1 MLRRL
6 AAATASS
13 DTHDSLEVT
22 LCTFLGLD
30 HDIHLKVVNISSK
43 NKSNKQSN
51 SDNNNTD
58 NYKHILGLDHDL
70 VSRQRQ
76 LLQTVLDVVGDLED
90 CQSINMYVYIYIY
103 IYTHVYKYAYMYTY
117 SIWICVYIQYIN
129 IRRSELCGCFLWPW
143 SDKCSLDVS

>member
-103 IYTHVYKYAYMYTY
+103 THMYINMHICIHTVYEYVYTY
-117 SIWICVYIQYIN
+117 SI
-129 IRRSELCGCFLWPW
+129 
-143 SDKCSLDVS
+143 